1 MLILKILFLKAIE
14 LFNYAYTLK
23 KKNNSTL
30 INPVRSMNHVKK
42 LKYLNT
48 MVIIIFLWKKWK

>member
-14 LFNYAYTLK
+14 LFNYAYTLKK

-48 MVIIIFLWKKWK
+48 MVIIIFL

>member
-48 MVIIIFLWKKWK
+48 MVIIIFL

>member
-14 LFNYAYTLK
+14 LFNYACTLK